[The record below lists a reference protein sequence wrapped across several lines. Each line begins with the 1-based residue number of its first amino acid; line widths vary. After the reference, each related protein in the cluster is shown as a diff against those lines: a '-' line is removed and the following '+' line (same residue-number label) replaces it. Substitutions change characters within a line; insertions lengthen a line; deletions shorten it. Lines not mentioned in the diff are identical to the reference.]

1 VTGSDRA
8 YRLAVAREA
17 LERYYQWQKS
27 DGDEGLSFEVVGQLA
42 CCTRWLTEE
51 LWQEN
56 PEDATAIP
64 IRRRPPAEARARLL
78 EAGLPVDFVDEMI
91 RKEKP

>member
-1 VTGSDRA
+1 MTGSDRA
-8 YRLAVAREA
+8 YRLALARKA
-17 LERYYQWQKS
+17 LESYGQWLES
-27 DGDEGLSFEVVGQLA
+27 EGDEGLSFEVVGQLVS
-42 CCTRWLTEE
+42 CTRWLTEE

-56 PEDATAIP
+56 PDGAIEIP
-64 IRRRPPAEARARLL
+64 LRRRPPAEARARLL